1 MEYSRRL
8 QTDYYQALNITDF
21 ILSGSSYDAVW
32 AMALGL
38 HYASERVSSNDSNGC
53 DHFPGKLVP
62 LEKFDYHNQFMG
74 CVLRKSF
81 HQVNFTG
88 ITVCQITYSHY
99 YYQ

>member
-1 MEYSRRL
+1 MEHYRTR
-8 QTDYYQALNITDF
+8 NITDF

-38 HYASERVSSNDSNGC
+38 HYASERVSSNDSSGC
-53 DHFPGKLVP
+53 DHLPGKLVP
-62 LEKFDYHNQFMG
+62 LEDFDYLNELMG

-88 ITVCQITYSHY
+88 ITVGQGLKQIRLLPLSQY
-99 YYQ
+99 

>member
-38 HYASERVSSNDSNGC
+38 HYASERVGSNDSSGC
-53 DHFPGKLVP
+53 DHLPGKLVP
-62 LEKFDYHNQFMG
+62 LEKFDYHNQLMG

-88 ITVCQITYSHY
+88 ITVCQITYSQY